1 MSKVLLNITIKN
13 SDDIIN
19 FESEGIL
26 DEENNILIYDQD
38 KVKNTLYLNDDVL
51 EREGIDSIIKLNFNE
66 KNNDESNIFLKGTN
80 ITLNLEVS
88 VLNVEKKA
96 GSYRVYYIV
105 ENKERI
111 EYEIKYKII

>member
-1 MSKVLLNITIKN
+1 MSKVLLDITIKN

-26 DEENNILIYDQD
+26 DEKNNILIYDQD

-51 EREGIDSIIKLNFNE
+51 EREGRDSIIKLSFNE
-66 KNNDESNIFLKGTN
+66 ETSSIFLKDTD

-88 VLNVEKKA
+88 VLNVEKKE
-96 GSYRVYYIV
+96 GNYRVYYIV

>member
-1 MSKVLLNITIKN
+1 MSKVLLDITIKN

-26 DEENNILIYDQD
+26 DEKNNILIYDQD

-51 EREGIDSIIKLNFNE
+51 EREGRDSIIKLSFNE
-66 KNNDESNIFLKGTN
+66 KNEEASSIFLKDTD
-80 ITLNLEVS
+80 IILKLEVS
-88 VLNVEKKA
+88 VLNVEKKQ
-96 GSYRVYYIV
+96 GNYRVYYIV